1 MKLIILTMSLFYTFF
16 LTAQSP
22 PNGTIWHYNQY
33 EFRGKTGKF
42 FTYALTGDTT
52 VNGFACKIMKGGF
65 GCSTLPPQGEVLRY
79 EGRKIF
85 RFDKTLNTFNLL
97 YDFAA
102 NTGDTLKI
110 ALQKGNNQL
119 SPVRVDSIRD
129 IQIGREKFRIQYL
142 KQVGPPYTYAFGG
155 EAVERAGCTFNFFP
169 QYGAC
174 DPIQLG
180 GLRCYQEAGKAF
192 FKLVDYPC
200 DSLLS
205 TSTID
210 KNENNKIQ
218 LYPNPSLSAIT
229 IDLDETLDTPFSI
242 EVSDMLGK
250 RIFYKKYASEKTVRI
265 DISPWQSGFYTLFYK
280 DENERKGVKRF
291 VKL

>member
-1 MKLIILTMSLFYTFF
+1 MKPIILTMSLLCTVS
-16 LTAQSP
+16 LLAQSP
-22 PNGTIWHYNQY
+22 PNGTIWHYHQY
-33 EFRGKTGKF
+33 ELRGKTGKV
-42 FTYALTGDTT
+42 FTYTLTGDT
-52 VNGFACKIMKGGF
+52 VINGLAAKIMKGGF
-65 GCSTLPPQGEVLRY
+65 GCALLPPQGEILRY
-79 EGRKIF
+79 DGRKIL
-85 RFDKTLNTFNLL
+85 RYDKTFNNFQLL

-102 NTGDTLKI
+102 NKGDTLKI
-110 ALQKGNNQL
+110 ALQKGSNIV

-129 IQIGREKFRIQYL
+129 IQIGSEKFRIQYL

-200 DSLLS
+200 DST
-205 TSTID
+205 TSPNAID
-210 KNENNKIQ
+210 EFVNSKIQ
-218 LYPNPSLSAIT
+218 LYPNPSVSAIT
-229 IDLDETLDTPFSI
+229 INLDETFDTPFSI
-242 EVSDMLGK
+242 DVRDILGK
-250 RIFYKKYASEKTVRI
+250 PIFYQKYTAEKILNI
-265 DISPWQSGFYTLFYK
+265 DISHWQSGIYMLFFK
-280 DENERKGVKRF
+280 NKNEQKAVKRF